1 MKNIPC
7 CYAHP
12 HFSTVNIELEAS
24 HYLVTILTLPYKSAI
39 PQTNP
44 NFPNKKGPVSPFPTM
59 CVKLIK
65 HQFLSEIVNNFLHFF
80 IDFNIQ
86 SNFS

>member
-7 CYAHP
+7 CDAHP

-24 HYLVTILTLPYKSAI
+24 HYLVTILTLPYKSAM

-44 NFPNKKGPVSPFPTM
+44 NFPNKKRSSIAISHYVCKTYKTPIS
-59 CVKLIK
+59 LRNSQ
-65 HQFLSEIVNNFLHFF
+65 QFSSFF